1 MLSNPRNIKSRS
13 RFSRNIIRD
22 IDKALPN
29 SSYASTEKNKQS
41 LKQESN
47 DKKDKAETVKDNDN
61 AKDSGTVKKT
71 TKTDDKNACK
81 NNEESS
87 KKGEKKK
94 NTNSNSSLRN
104 RGSVKSDAKTKKE
117 LKETL
122 KIEDNI
128 VDKLCVDENSTD
140 KKVEKKKYAR
150 NLFGKSMRKPTKKE
164 KIVKVK
170 STETGLPSARK
181 KRSIKEQIK
190 TFVKVITPFKKSKR
204 GTSNIQ
210 METLTKIKPDDDI
223 PKVIYAHTHI

>member
-29 SSYASTEKNKQS
+29 SSYTSTEKNKQS

-47 DKKDKAETVKDNDN
+47 DKKDKTETVNNDN
-61 AKDSGTVKKT
+61 VKDSGIVKKT
-71 TKTDDKNACK
+71 TKTDDKNSCK

-87 KKGEKKK
+87 KKSEKKK

-104 RGSVKSDAKTKKE
+104 RTSVKSDAKTKKE
-117 LKETL
+117 LKET

-150 NLFGKSMRKPTKKE
+150 NLFGKSMKKPTKKE

-181 KRSIKEQIK
+181 KRSIKDQIK

-204 GTSNIQ
+204 GASNIQ
-210 METLTKIKPDDDI
+210 LETLTKIKPDDDI
-223 PKVIYAHTHI
+223 PKVIYMYNLN